1 MFKAIGRFFTA
12 LFTMFSALEKGAASL
27 NHIACIAEAEAEGL
41 AGIMA
46 VERKEKIITIRKQ
59 LAVTISQDP
68 KLSVEDPTQSVIA
81 AV

>member
-1 MFKAIGRFFTA
+1 LGAWVAVPVPGTA
-12 LFTMFSALEKGAASL
+12 EVCAASL

-59 LAVTISQDP
+59 PAVTISEDQ
-68 KLSVEDPTQSVIA
+68 KLSI
-81 AV
+81 